1 MYMEAL
7 YSVVSV
13 LHLDLL
19 LSQQVPKE
27 HQRIFLGILQFW
39 WSDTHLRYFSHIF
52 FDLFFPLCLRLQA
65 EFHLEPLPGCL
76 DAGKGGVNLS
86 FLINFLKQI
95 IDDSLHIVEVMG
107 VGVVAEQNFG
117 EVLVL
122 SFEFLGV
129 SDKLADFLMVLFIFQ
144 PEVVDL
150 LL

>member
-1 MYMEAL
+1 
-7 YSVVSV
+7 
-13 LHLDLL
+13 
-19 LSQQVPKE
+19 
-27 HQRIFLGILQFW
+27 
-39 WSDTHLRYFSHIF
+39 
-52 FDLFFPLCLRLQA
+52 
-65 EFHLEPLPGCL
+65 
-76 DAGKGGVNLS
+76 
-86 FLINFLKQI
+86 
-95 IDDSLHIVEVMG
+95 MG